1 MLSMERCLLNCRVQC
16 ESSWRFVRSPCRS
29 RVAFGPRIYGF
40 ELDDPPAQMP
50 DPLVRRVM
58 PDALPGRR
66 EIVVQSW
73 LAEAGYPGSDRST
86 RTDPVGPAKYCAMGI
101 FDS

>member
-1 MLSMERCLLNCRVQC
+1 MPITGGFWAQ
-16 ESSWRFVRSPCRS
+16 
-29 RVAFGPRIYGF
+29 IYGF
-40 ELDDPPAQMP
+40 ELENPPELFVG
-50 DPLVRRVM
+50 PLVLRVM
-58 PDALPGRR
+58 PDGMSGRR

-86 RTDPVGPAKYCAMGI
+86 RTDPVGPAKCCAMGI